1 MFFIPPQNKGRC
13 VFVSVCLSVYK
24 ILDSVEVLAGYKSHL
39 VTALVISRND
49 GKHVNEWKACSK
61 IWWSGKSIAPFL
73 SKASLTVAPIPI
85 HQLSRNY

>member
-1 MFFIPPQNKGRC
+1 MFFIPPQYKGRC

-24 ILDSVEVLAGYKSHL
+24 ILDSVE